1 MATTALGR
9 GLEVLR
15 ASGKIEYADVARLGK
30 FLMEGEEEDLFRMN
44 PIRYA
49 HQNGMTER
57 DAIELFLYAA
67 HAGLLELTWGL
78 LCPACR
84 AFLSTTAALRGFGK
98 NGACRLCCVEVQ
110 PGDDSIEVAFT
121 VSPSVR
127 RLRFHDPLSLDFSQ
141 DWARVYFSPSN
152 RISDSLLAKSRRA
165 VLWSQ
170 SLGNQESCE
179 TKLTLRPGGYGLV
192 APLQHVWTWI
202 HVEEGAGTTE
212 LEFDL
217 LSGESVPTEAKVEP
231 GEVTLRIRNRS
242 GEATPVGI
250 IIAVPKEEVVQGRTF
265 QPFLS
270 GKRLITSQ
278 AFREL
283 FRAQSIPASA
293 GLEFKRMAVLFT
305 DLKGSTQ
312 LYEQIGDVRAYAL
325 VREHFDLL
333 REIIDRAGGAMV
345 KTIGDAIMASFS
357 DVEPAMAAAAAMR
370 ADIARV
376 GEGQL
381 QLKVGVH
388 AGPCIAVELNEQL
401 DYFGQTVNVAA
412 RVQGLADGGE
422 IVCTEDVWRAPG
434 VAERAHV
441 AGLREVRDR
450 ALLKGVDGEVTVYRL
465 RAA

>member
-1 MATTALGR
+1 MTSSALGR

-15 ASGKIEYADVARLGK
+15 ASGKIDYADVARLGK
-30 FLMEGEEEDLFRMN
+30 FLMEAEEEALFRMS
-44 PIRYA
+44 PVRYA
-49 HQNGMTER
+49 EQHGMTER
-57 DAIELFLYAA
+57 DAIELFLVAT
-67 HAGLLELTWGL
+67 HAGLMEFTWGL

-84 AFLSTTAALRGFGK
+84 AFLSTPSALRGFGK
-98 NGACRLCCVEVQ
+98 NGACRLCCVAVQ

-127 RLRFHDPLSLDFSQ
+127 RLRFHDPLSLDFSR

-152 RISDSLLAKSRRA
+152 QLSDALLEQATRA
-165 VLWSQ
+165 VLWSGNV
-170 SLGNQESCE
+170 GNQQSGEV
-179 TKLTLRPGGYGLV
+179 TLDLRKGGHGLV

-202 HVEEGAGTTE
+202 WAEEGAGVRE
-212 LEFDL
+212 LDLDL
-217 LSGESVPTEAKVEP
+217 LSGETVPNEAKVEP
-231 GEVTLRIRNRS
+231 GRVTIRIRNRS
-242 GEATPVGI
+242 GEATPVGLI
-250 IIAVPKEEVVQGRTF
+250 AAVPKEEIIKGRTF

-283 FRAQSIPASA
+283 FRSQSIPASA
-293 GLEFKRMAVLFT
+293 GLEFKRMTVLFT

-345 KTIGDAIMASFS
+345 KTIGDAIMASFAE
-357 DVEPAMAAAAAMR
+357 VEPAIAAAAAMR
-370 ADIARV
+370 GDIARV

-412 RVQGLADGGE
+412 RVQGLAEGGE
-422 IVCTEDVWRAPG
+422 IVCTEDVWRSAG
-434 VAERAHV
+434 VPERV
-441 AGLREVRDR
+441 RMAGLRELRDR
-450 ALLKGVDGEVTVYRL
+450 AFLKGVDGEVTVYRL
-465 RAA
+465 RAG